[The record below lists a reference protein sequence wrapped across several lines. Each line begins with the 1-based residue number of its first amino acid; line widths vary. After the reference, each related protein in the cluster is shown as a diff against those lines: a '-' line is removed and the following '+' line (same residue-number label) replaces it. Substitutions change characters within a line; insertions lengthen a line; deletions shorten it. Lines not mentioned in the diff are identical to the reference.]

1 LTLPPVGARL
11 ARDGGVYEW
20 VEMALQ
26 QSEAEPLPLSDARLL
41 LDRPLQV
48 SPLAW
53 PLAYAWS
60 TLFLS

>member
-1 LTLPPVGARL
+1 
-11 ARDGGVYEW
+11 
-20 VEMALQ
+20 MALQ